1 MKADEKE
8 AYDAE
13 MGRAGD
19 SDDSTPEQRKAIRVA
34 DMSLGFESERAE
46 AVSARR
52 AAGIDDRLITSYQLY
67 EGQRDSKGRETF
79 DSDVV
84 APTSGSRAYANI
96 VRQIANDGAAQ
107 IGDLLFPND
116 DRNYGLK
123 PVTLSRPPLAIADE
137 PAVDSKGEPIV
148 DAEGQPLTNAQAHTR
163 RVERAKKKTVRM
175 FTKVDAAL
183 IKARYPSKARGTIQA
198 GAVYGTG
205 VLKGPIPTADQK
217 GRWAKTKGGK
227 YALNRSG
234 ALHPDAKNVNPMDF
248 YPDMTATCI
257 EECRYTWEKMPTQP
271 SELERGVRELSYSRA
286 AVNRLLGSGTV
297 DENQDQLDTVDE
309 ARPQAT
315 HLGRAEGRFIL
326 WERHGDM
333 SRDQLETLDVTDIP
347 KGSQYHNAVLT
358 MCNGHILKAV
368 VVPYAS
374 SEPLYS
380 VYCWDED
387 PLNIFGYGIP
397 WLMQDQQRSYVSGWR
412 MALDNGGLSAAPQV
426 IIDRQMVEPVDGKWE
441 MRGGKEWY
449 AKQNTYSVEQ
459 NREPFRVINITQNLE
474 QLFVMM
480 DRSIADAYVIT
491 GVTRVDNAQQ
501 GLDNAPVTLG
511 ATQILQN
518 NTSVSRRAQA
528 RRWDDKITLG
538 LVTRF
543 YDYFMQFEDD
553 DDIKANMEVEPRGAT
568 VLLAKELTA
577 TNTIQLY
584 QMTMNGSAEGSKGV
598 NILRGIES
606 AMQIPSGS
614 YIETEE
620 ETEARQQQESE
631 AGDQIDPMLALETRK
646 VEVEEAKV
654 ELAFM
659 DKQLDQMVAGQTFEL
674 NQARLSLEEAT
685 AMAHLD
691 DKAQSRIDQYHIN
704 MEEMAERH
712 QAELSKFN
720 MENQTKRD
728 LVAAKLNADGGLKGR
743 EQAMKEREI
752 ANEERELTH
761 KITTGESGI

>member
-1 MKADEKE
+1 MKDDDKAS
-8 AYDAE
+8 YDAE
-13 MGRAGD
+13 MSRDID
-19 SDDSTPEQRKAIRVA
+19 SEDQTPEQRKAVRIA

-52 AAGIDDRLITSYQLY
+52 AAGIDDRLILSYQLY

-79 DSDVV
+79 AADVQ
-84 APTSGSRAYANI
+84 APVSGSRAYANI

-123 PVTLSRPPLAIADE
+123 PVTLARPPLAIADE
-137 PAVDSKGEPIV
+137 AAVDSKGEPIV
-148 DAEGQPLTNAQAHTR
+148 DAEGNPLSNAQAHTR
-163 RVERAKKKTVRM
+163 RVERAKKKTTRM
-175 FTKVDAAL
+175 FTKVDGAL
-183 IKARYPSKARGTIQA
+183 IKARYPSKARVTIQA

-205 VLKGPIPTADQK
+205 VMKGPIPTKDTK
-217 GRWAKTKGGK
+217 GRWAKIKGGG
-227 YALNRSG
+227 YGLNKQGEMR
-234 ALHPDAKNVNPMDF
+234 PDTKNVNPMDF
-248 YPDMTATCI
+248 YPDMTATDI
-257 EECRYTWEKMPTQP
+257 TECRFTWEKMPTQP
-271 SELERGVRELSYSRA
+271 SELERGVSELGYDRA
-286 AVNRLLGSGTV
+286 AVSKLLNTGQV
-297 DENQDQLDTVDE
+297 DQNEDQLDTMDE

-315 HLGRAEGRFIL
+315 HLGRAEGRHVL

-333 SRDQLETLDVTDIP
+333 SREQLETLDVANIP
-347 KGSQYHNAVLT
+347 KGTQWHNAILT
-358 MCNGHILKAV
+358 MCNGTILKAV

-374 SEPLYS
+374 DEPLYS

-412 MALDNGGLSAAPQV
+412 MALDNGGLSAAPQL
-426 IIDRQMVEPVDGKWE
+426 IIDRKMVEPVDGRWE
-441 MRGGKEWY
+441 FRGGKEWY
-449 AKQNTYSVEQ
+449 LKENTYSVEQ
-459 NREPFRVINITQNLE
+459 NREPFRVVNITQNLE

-584 QMTMNGSAEGSKGV
+584 QIAGNGAAEGAKGV
-598 NILRGIES
+598 NILRGIEA

-620 ETEARQQQESE
+620 ETEARAQQEQE
-631 AGDQIDPMLALETRK
+631 QGDAIDPMLALETRK

-712 QAELSKFN
+712 SAELSKFN

-728 LVAAKLNADGGLKGR
+728 LTAAKLNADGGLKAR
-743 EQAMKEREI
+743 EASLKERDIANKERE
-752 ANEERELTH
+752 LSH